1 MIDQGKILLEE
12 TIGQLL
18 LGRMWTLA
26 TAESCTGGGI
36 GNRITSISGSS
47 AYYLGG
53 IIAYHNTVKQNC
65 LGVSPQI
72 LESFGAVSHKTA
84 EQMAHGVREIGGA
97 SVGLSVTGIAGPT
110 GGTEEKPV
118 GTVYIGVASDMGT
131 EVRHFVFSGNR
142 ENIRSESEDAAFTLL
157 HEHLIQKSSYEGQ

>member
-1 MIDQGKILLEE
+1 MNQVREVLELCWMTCWQGYVQTFAYRYLYGLLGHSCNLETLLMIDQGKILLEE

-65 LGVSPQI
+65 RCQTKDH
-72 LESFGAVSHKTA
+72 E
-84 EQMAHGVREIGGA
+84 
-97 SVGLSVTGIAGPT
+97 
-110 GGTEEKPV
+110 
-118 GTVYIGVASDMGT
+118 
-131 EVRHFVFSGNR
+131 FSL
-142 ENIRSESEDAAFTLL
+142 T
-157 HEHLIQKSSYEGQ
+157 Q

>member
-1 MIDQGKILLEE
+1 MTDQISIEDA
-12 TIGQLL
+12 IGQLL
-18 LGRMWTLA
+18 IRREWTLT

-47 AYYLGG
+47 EYYLGG
-53 IIAYHNTVKQNC
+53 IIAYHNTVKQIC

-72 LESFGAVSHKTA
+72 LESYGAVSHKTA
-84 EQMAHGVREIGGA
+84 ELMAHGVRKIGGA

-118 GTVYIGVASDMGT
+118 GTVYIGVASDIGT
-131 EVRHFVFSGNR
+131 KVRHFVFPGNR
-142 ENIRSESEDAAFTLL
+142 QNVRTESENAAFILL
-157 HEHLIQKSSYEGQ
+157 HEHLIQEPPYEEDPQ